1 MIRKGKKGLC
11 LTRIPELSIRK
22 IIGIGVFLFL
32 MLSTMA
38 SYAWSLETKKLAQNT
53 MDTLKQQ
60 CVSFNK
66 VVAADRTKSLF
77 RLTDMMLDFSYHLA
91 ENNVTIDDDYLERYV
106 DNMRLTGIALLD
118 GNLILEASGYTRD
131 FRDTNWQF
139 SPEGG
144 RYSDIVNHPDKIFTE
159 RLCVDGEY
167 YDIAAVSRKDAPGMI
182 IGFYQQ
188 PSGIISGIENDLE
201 SLLTGLQLERDGQYI
216 ISEEN
221 EVRAASD
228 ISIREAIVS
237 ENETVKKLSI
247 IPKDDHL
254 HFVYAKGMYYLGY
267 RSGCEGYVITI
278 YYPFVRVFA
287 FAFPIAGVFVAI
299 YFILWSYYFGVRNR
313 ALNEN
318 QEELKKSNR
327 KLTETVEMLRA
338 LETIYFTLF
347 YVDLENN
354 QYKTIYITP
363 WLKEAIPDR
372 GVYTELKQT
381 FLDSMIV
388 KEDCGKIDQRM
399 SIQFIQES
407 LNQKNITDVRK
418 SFYTDYQA
426 IRGDE
431 TKWCRVSVT
440 VVDYNKAGKP
450 SHVLALLQDVDK
462 EKTKE
467 ANYQEQILKEAY
479 AAKIANNAK
488 TEFLRRISHDIRTPL
503 NGIQGYI
510 NMGAEHPG
518 DAQIQKHC
526 RDSATAALH
535 TLMELV
541 NSVLEMSKLESGE
554 IVLEEK
560 EFDLNE
566 LLDEINTILRPQAE
580 DKDIQ
585 YKVIR
590 QEKLKPHHLI
600 GSPRHVDQ
608 ILMNLVS
615 NAIKYGRKGGTLR
628 LDTHLV
634 SQTEDDVTYEFVCE
648 DNGIGMSEEF
658 QKHLFEPFMQE
669 NENARTVY
677 EGSGLGLAIVKKL
690 VDALGGTI
698 TCESK
703 KNVGTRFCVQL
714 SFQIDKAHHE
724 NQETFDEVC
733 DRVLKGKTILI
744 VEDNELNM
752 EIAEFFLIERGVT
765 VLKAWNGQE
774 GVDVFGASALGSID
788 LIIMDIMMPVMDGLS
803 ATRAIRAFNR
813 PDAKTIPITAMSAN
827 AFEDDVQKSLDAGMN
842 AHIAKPV
849 DAAKLLS
856 VVSNLLG
863 VKKNGGR

>member
-287 FAFPIAGVFVAI
+287 FAFPIA
-299 YFILWSYYFGVRNR
+299 
-313 ALNEN
+313 
-318 QEELKKSNR
+318 Q
-327 KLTETVEMLRA
+327 
-338 LETIYFTLF
+338 
-347 YVDLENN
+347 
-354 QYKTIYITP
+354 
-363 WLKEAIPDR
+363 
-372 GVYTELKQT
+372 
-381 FLDSMIV
+381 
-388 KEDCGKIDQRM
+388 
-399 SIQFIQES
+399 
-407 LNQKNITDVRK
+407 
-418 SFYTDYQA
+418 
-426 IRGDE
+426 
-431 TKWCRVSVT
+431 
-440 VVDYNKAGKP
+440 
-450 SHVLALLQDVDK
+450 
-462 EKTKE
+462 
-467 ANYQEQILKEAY
+467 
-479 AAKIANNAK
+479 
-488 TEFLRRISHDIRTPL
+488 
-503 NGIQGYI
+503 
-510 NMGAEHPG
+510 
-518 DAQIQKHC
+518 
-526 RDSATAALH
+526 
-535 TLMELV
+535 
-541 NSVLEMSKLESGE
+541 
-554 IVLEEK
+554 
-560 EFDLNE
+560 
-566 LLDEINTILRPQAE
+566 
-580 DKDIQ
+580 
-585 YKVIR
+585 
-590 QEKLKPHHLI
+590 
-600 GSPRHVDQ
+600 
-608 ILMNLVS
+608 
-615 NAIKYGRKGGTLR
+615 
-628 LDTHLV
+628 
-634 SQTEDDVTYEFVCE
+634 
-648 DNGIGMSEEF
+648 
-658 QKHLFEPFMQE
+658 
-669 NENARTVY
+669 
-677 EGSGLGLAIVKKL
+677 
-690 VDALGGTI
+690 
-698 TCESK
+698 
-703 KNVGTRFCVQL
+703 
-714 SFQIDKAHHE
+714 
-724 NQETFDEVC
+724 
-733 DRVLKGKTILI
+733 
-744 VEDNELNM
+744 
-752 EIAEFFLIERGVT
+752 
-765 VLKAWNGQE
+765 
-774 GVDVFGASALGSID
+774 
-788 LIIMDIMMPVMDGLS
+788 
-803 ATRAIRAFNR
+803 
-813 PDAKTIPITAMSAN
+813 
-827 AFEDDVQKSLDAGMN
+827 
-842 AHIAKPV
+842 
-849 DAAKLLS
+849 
-856 VVSNLLG
+856 
-863 VKKNGGR
+863 